1 MGRHDSTPLTKAR
14 DELMSHIQRCG
25 VLDAE
30 KEHRKEWLD
39 DTIDYMAGRYTR
51 LSELELAQ
59 LELMGRQYLKPVIP
73 HGKEHTALN
82 RGAAPEGPVSEAE
95 ESRTPEALQAA

>member
-25 VLDAE
+25 VLDAGMDD
-30 KEHRKEWLD
+30 RQEWLD
-39 DTIDYMAGRYTR
+39 DTMDYMAGRYTR
-51 LSELELAQ
+51 LNELELAK

-73 HGKEHTALN
+73 HGKEHNALT
-82 RGAAPEGPVSEAE
+82 RDRRLAE
-95 ESRTPEALQAA
+95 ERQAQAA